1 MSSEHILKYN
11 TPATDFNEALPVG
24 NGRIGGMIY
33 GGTDKE
39 LINLNED
46 SVWSGGLRNR
56 VNPDSKEG
64 LEEVR
69 KLLFDGKIPE
79 AEKTAMDKMAGVS
92 PNSRH
97 YMPLGDLN
105 VDFAYHSTPEHGENV
120 LPAAGTAAGAEAAD
134 EGNLRDYVRKL
145 DISEAVASVKYSIGK
160 NTYTREYFVSAPDN
174 AFIMHIEASE
184 KGSIFFDAGIDGRDD
199 YYDDNRP
206 VCREDDTPKEYDT
219 HKTGSASKNMILFNG
234 GTGSEDGIFFTAV
247 LAGSC
252 KGGSIR
258 TVGGKIRVEGADE
271 ATLILTARTSFYEN
285 KAASDNG
292 ASHKKSCDTDAIN
305 DANKALEK
313 EYEELKNS
321 HISDYKKLY
330 ERVELVLDDNSAGA
344 SDLPTNERLK
354 RMSDGSRETADN
366 KLMELYF
373 NFGRYLMI
381 SGSRPGT
388 QPLNLQGIWNKDMW
402 PAWGSKFTVN
412 INAEMNY
419 WPAEKCNLSECHLP
433 LFDLLERVRN
443 NGRKTAAEMY
453 GINKGYVCHHNTDIW
468 GDCAPQDKWI
478 PATIWPMGGA
488 WLALHVFEHYEYT
501 GDINFLREKYHLIKE
516 AAEFFTE
523 FLIEDKK
530 GRLVTCPSVSP
541 ENTYMTKEGEK
552 GCMCIGP
559 SMDSQ
564 ILTVLFD
571 DVIKSAEI
579 LGTDRELA
587 EQLKEIKSRLPKP
600 EIGKYGQIKEWAE
613 DYDEVEIGHRH
624 ISQLFALHPADLI
637 TPAHAPELA
646 KAARATLE
654 RRLSHGGGHTGWS
667 RAWIANMWA
676 RLYDGE
682 KVYDNLVKLLGN
694 STNPNMF
701 DNHPP
706 FQIDGNFGGTA
717 AIAEALLQCTGGE
730 IILLPAL
737 PKQWKD
743 GSIEGLRAKG
753 GCTLNIS
760 WKDGKLT
767 RAELIPDRDG
777 EYKVRYGEKVYDI
790 IAKKG
795 KIEVIV

>member
-56 VNPDSKEG
+56 INPDSKEG

-105 VDFAYHSTPEHGENV
+105 VDFEYHSTPGRGENV
-120 LPAAGTAAGAEAAD
+120 LPTAGTEAAD
-134 EGNLRDYVRKL
+134 NGILRDYIRKL
-145 DISEAVASVKYSIGK
+145 DISEAVASVKYSIGN

-174 AFIMHIEASE
+174 AFIMHLEASE

-206 VCREDDTPKEYDT
+206 VCASDGNE
-219 HKTGSASKNMILFNG
+219 KTGTASKNMILFNG
-234 GTGSEDGIFFTAV
+234 GTGSEDGIFFSAV
-247 LAGSC
+247 LAGSV
-252 KGGSIR
+252 KGGSLR

-285 KAASDNG
+285 KAASDND
-292 ASHKKSCDTDAIN
+292 AFHKKSCDTDAIN

-354 RMSDGSRETADN
+354 RMSDGSGETADN

-443 NGRKTAAEMY
+443 NGRKMAAEMY

-501 GDINFLREKYHLIKE
+501 GDIDFLREKYHLLKE

-541 ENTYMTKEGEK
+541 ENTYMTQDGEK

-587 EQLKEIKSRLPKP
+587 EQLKEIKSRLPLP

-637 TPAHAPELA
+637 TPAHTPELA